1 MDGLNLSS
9 NLGRL
14 RRERKITQEELAD
27 FIGVT
32 KAAVSKWENRQST
45 PDIML
50 LPKLASFFGVT
61 LDELMGYEPQLS
73 SEQIRRYYLE
83 LTGDFVKLPV
93 KGAVEKTHS
102 LVRRY
107 YSCYPFLLQVCV
119 LYLNHY
125 MLAEGEENQKK
136 LLQEADAL
144 CDRIIG
150 MCTDVGIS
158 SEAMTM
164 KAMINLRLGKTK
176 EVIEMLE
183 EVADPIRISRQ
194 NDLLLIQAYQ
204 VAGEIRKG
212 RSYTQISLYLYLIG
226 MVGAEMSFLS
236 MYAEDLGRC
245 EETIKRTKKLI
256 EAYEL
261 KELHP
266 NLSAQFFYQ
275 AAVIYATHGKKEEA
289 LGELLE
295 FEKCVCSLLDSG
307 QALLH
312 GDAYFDLLEE
322 WIERL
327 PLGEQAPRDMRLARK
342 SALEALS
349 HPSFSELKK
358 TKEFLRIY
366 HHISEK
372 NSHAENRTSDKNLRR
387 KKGSG

>member
-73 SEQIRRYYLE
+73 SEQIRRYYQE
-83 LTGDFVKLPV
+83 LTGDFVKLPF
-93 KGAVEKTHS
+93 KEAVEKTHS
-102 LVRRY
+102 LVQRY
-107 YSCYPFLLQVCV
+107 YSCYPFLLQMCV

-125 MLAEGEENQKK
+125 MLADGEEDQQK
-136 LLQEADAL
+136 LLQEAASL
-144 CDRIIG
+144 CDRIID
-150 MCTDVGIS
+150 MCTDVGTC

-164 KAMINLRLGKTK
+164 KAIVSLRLGKTR

-327 PLGEQAPRDMRLARK
+327 LLGEQAPRDMRLARK

-366 HHISEK
+366 HHISEGEK
-372 NSHAENRTSDKNLRR
+372 QPC
-387 KKGSG
+387 

>member
-9 NLGRL
+9 NLVRL

-93 KGAVEKTHS
+93 KGAVEKTNS

-125 MLAEGEENQKK
+125 MLAEREENQKK

-226 MVGAEMSFLS
+226 TVFLS
-236 MYAEDLGRC
+236 GSSHLCDAWEKGGSTGR
-245 EETIKRTKKLI
+245 
-256 EAYEL
+256 A
-261 KELHP
+261 
-266 NLSAQFFYQ
+266 
-275 AAVIYATHGKKEEA
+275 
-289 LGELLE
+289 
-295 FEKCVCSLLDSG
+295 SG
-307 QALLH
+307 V
-312 GDAYFDLLEE
+312 
-322 WIERL
+322 
-327 PLGEQAPRDMRLARK
+327 
-342 SALEALS
+342 
-349 HPSFSELKK
+349 
-358 TKEFLRIY
+358 
-366 HHISEK
+366 
-372 NSHAENRTSDKNLRR
+372 
-387 KKGSG
+387 